1 MLHSNVH
8 SASFVCVPFGLR
20 FDYCHGVFPRT
31 QYYEPVWS
39 QTYSKAA

>member
-20 FDYCHGVFPRT
+20 FDYCRGVFL
-31 QYYEPVWS
+31 EPILEPAWS